1 MRAILTGLLM
11 ALAGVAQAAP
21 QMDTRLYDLGRDICG
36 QIADGELPVPGT
48 AELIE
53 RVDAFGWERSE
64 FCHCVG
70 EEFGLN
76 PAQKA
81 RMAAE
86 EGDGAAEAL
95 VEIIRSNM
103 LLCQPGGRIYSDLHV
118 TKDDYWQCGQVLDG
132 AAPLPGFDL
141 RATLREMRAAGR
153 DREALC
159 TCAAG
164 WLTLVD
170 DLIEVKP
177 PSAEVRIPAY
187 EMQLATGIRACIS
200 NAH

>member
-1 MRAILTGLLM
+1 MRGFLTGLLM
-11 ALAGVAQAAP
+11 ALAGAAQAAP
-21 QMDTRLYDLGRDICG
+21 PMDRQLYDLGRSICS
-36 QIADGELPVPGT
+36 QISDGDLPVPGT
-48 AELIE
+48 SELIG
-53 RVDAFGWERSE
+53 RVDAFGWDRAE

-103 LLCQPGGRIYSDLHV
+103 LICQPGGRFYGDMHV

-132 AAPLPGFDL
+132 ATKLPGLDL
-141 RATLREMRAAGR
+141 KATLREMRAANR

-177 PSAEVRIPAY
+177 PSAEVLIPAY
-187 EMQLATGIRACIS
+187 QMQLATGIRVCIS
-200 NAH
+200 NAY